1 MSEYIVVCNI
11 QMFDIIA
18 HFSNS
23 TSLVW
28 KQPAP
33 CKVGDTVYFYLGRP
47 YKQIMYKCRVV
58 ETSIAKPMVSYW
70 SNYESR
76 RKSLFM
82 RVDLCEKFE
91 DDALSY
97 QNLLDHGLKTVQCS
111 TRVDGQLKKYIDDI
125 IMQHNTR

>member
-28 KQPAP
+28 KQPAA

-58 ETSIAKPMVSYW
+58 ETNIAKPMVSYW
-70 SNYESR
+70 LNYESR

-82 RVDLCEKFE
+82 RVELCEKLNHV
-91 DDALSY
+91 ALSY

-111 TRVDGQLKKYIDDI
+111 TRVEGPLKKHIDDI
-125 IMQHNTR
+125 IVPHNK